1 MAIPGGI
8 KMQKIENFKN
18 TFRKEWSLY
27 KHGEKD
33 TVKLKRGFAEIGLV
47 TGAFYAL
54 KSIPEGYC
62 RLFPIS
68 ENGIEQLIEFLEN

>member
-1 MAIPGGI
+1 
-8 KMQKIENFKN
+8 MQKIENFKN

-33 TVKLKRGFAEIGLV
+33 AVKLKRGFAEIGLV

-62 RLFPIS
+62 RFFPIS